1 MVTKLVS
8 KLESKL
14 VSNISYQGFS
24 LFLLID
30 SKLVTNFMGLVTNK
44 LVFKI
49 TFSSSVVPILYNVIF
64 FELYFKIKII

>member
-24 LFLLID
+24 HFLLID